1 MIETVFYTTSGGFP
15 MSAILGLCAISALFA
30 MILVAWR
37 DCISFEIDFAL
48 LGAAALAMASVI
60 LITAGPEALPGALVA
75 AAIAA
80 TASWIAWRWKPGRLG
95 LGDIRLMG
103 FVGFAAGPDHAV
115 PVLAALCLFCALTAA
130 CYSHIRGKKLFRSM
144 FPAALPGM
152 GAAVVTITAVAGR
165 GSGAVRQDGTD
176 NAGDQWRRAGFGPD
190 RGGHHPHRMAE
201 DIMGRV
207 TGRKT
212 GIGMENMARRRPDTE
227 EHP

>member
-152 GAAVVTITAVAGR
+152 GAAVLALILRLRDAGLAPFDRMEPTTRVISGGALALGLIAAGITLIA
-165 GSGAVRQDGTD
+165 
-176 NAGDQWRRAGFGPD
+176 WRRTSWDG
-190 RGGHHPHRMAE
+190 
-201 DIMGRV
+201 
-207 TGRKT
+207 
-212 GIGMENMARRRPDTE
+212 
-227 EHP
+227 